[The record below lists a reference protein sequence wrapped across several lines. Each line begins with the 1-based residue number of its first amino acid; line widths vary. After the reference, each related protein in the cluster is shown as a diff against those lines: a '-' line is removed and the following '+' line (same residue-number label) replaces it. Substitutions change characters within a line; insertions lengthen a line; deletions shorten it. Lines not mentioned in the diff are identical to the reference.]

1 MPIYEYQCETCE
13 SKFEVLES
21 VNADNKDL
29 TCPECGAFEPKKVF
43 SSFASLGSAKT
54 VACQTGSS

>member
-13 SKFEVLES
+13 SKFEVLEG
-21 VNADNKDL
+21 VNADNKEL
-29 TCPECGAFEPKKVF
+29 KCPDCGALEPKKVF
-43 SSFASLGSAKT
+43 SSFASLGSTKT